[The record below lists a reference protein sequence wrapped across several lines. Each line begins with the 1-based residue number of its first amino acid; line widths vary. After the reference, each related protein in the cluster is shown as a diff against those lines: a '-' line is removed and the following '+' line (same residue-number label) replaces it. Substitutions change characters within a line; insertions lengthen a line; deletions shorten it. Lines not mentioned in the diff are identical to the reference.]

1 MKKEVAQ
8 EKAAPL
14 TPAQRA
20 ERAKKETAA
29 APAKPTPP
37 RSARGGAP
45 PAAAAPAP
53 PKDPNAIDWAS
64 YGLSREALGL
74 GPDPNAKKEEPIA
87 PAKGRGRR

>member
-1 MKKEVAQ
+1 M
-8 EKAAPL
+8 
-14 TPAQRA
+14 
-20 ERAKKETAA
+20 
-29 APAKPTPP
+29 
-37 RSARGGAP
+37 G
-45 PAAAAPAP
+45 APAP